1 MDELDLVSIFIH
13 KFSANLLQIVLSFFF
28 GEEMAIQ
35 KFLKLDQTEID
46 ISNDIFFHIPVV
58 FSKWNEYSMKIY
70 FNSMITYFTEN
81 NIYITFLKHTVVINK
96 TIIIINYIAYLW
108 TNSMH
113 SSICIA
119 LDLFD
124 DRSYHNRINIIQHKH
139 ESSITDQYK

>member
-1 MDELDLVSIFIH
+1 
-13 KFSANLLQIVLSFFF
+13 
-28 GEEMAIQ
+28 MAIQ

-124 DRSYHNRINIIQHKH
+124 DRSYHNRININMSQVSQTNINKLEYIYTKQFYH
-139 ESSITDQYK
+139 QLCR

>member
-1 MDELDLVSIFIH
+1 
-13 KFSANLLQIVLSFFF
+13 
-28 GEEMAIQ
+28 MAVQ

-96 TIIIINYIAYLW
+96 TIIIINYIAYL
-108 TNSMH
+108 
-113 SSICIA
+113 
-119 LDLFD
+119 
-124 DRSYHNRINIIQHKH
+124 
-139 ESSITDQYK
+139 